1 MMPLSPARS
10 GKVAAVLLAL
20 VLDGLVGCQRQ
31 RVDWLQGENFF
42 LERQT
47 KTLGDGTVEMRFV
60 SLVNAPAEGLFNALS
75 DVGNHDKFIEGVTE
89 SKVLRTDGN
98 RRVVDITNR
107 VLGRPNRAKIEWTID
122 HVNRRMS
129 FKTLES
135 EMTENSAD
143 YKVDASPDGQRA
155 LVTTVYHLRDKGGH
169 PFPLHSLKLAIED
182 AYRAAVRGVKNRAL
196 GRTVVG

>member
-1 MMPLSPARS
+1 MMPLSPVGS
-10 GKVAAVLLAL
+10 GKVAAVLLAV
-20 VLDGLVGCQRQ
+20 VLGLVGCR
-31 RVDWLQGENFF
+31 RESVDWLQAENFF
-42 LERQT
+42 LKRDT
-47 KTLGDGTVEMRFV
+47 KTLADGTVEMRFV

-89 SKVLRTDGN
+89 SKVLSTDGN
-98 RRVVDITNR
+98 KRIVDITNR

-129 FKTLES
+129 FRTLES
-135 EMTENSAD
+135 DITENSAD
-143 YKVDASPDGQRA
+143 YHVEGSPDGRRA

-182 AYRAAVRGVKNRAL
+182 AYGAAVRGVKQRAL
-196 GRTVVG
+196 RPSAAVG